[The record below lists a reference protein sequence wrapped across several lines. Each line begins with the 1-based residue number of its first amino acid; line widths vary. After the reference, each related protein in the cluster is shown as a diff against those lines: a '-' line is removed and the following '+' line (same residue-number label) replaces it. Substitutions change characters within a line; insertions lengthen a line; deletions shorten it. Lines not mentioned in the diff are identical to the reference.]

1 MKSRFL
7 PYATTP
13 ARLTAQLVSDVLI
26 VAWITVWVLVGVAV
40 HHAIATF
47 AKVGTQVQ
55 SGANGISENL
65 NSAGDSADRLPL
77 VGDTLAK
84 PLRAASE
91 AALDLA
97 GAGDSLHSTATWL
110 AVLPAVDLAGAGQS
124 LNSTATWLAVL
135 LAIAVAAPPILAVG
149 MPWLFLRI
157 RFFRRKWTVIAL
169 AQTPAGEQLL
179 ALRALANR
187 PLRKLTEVS
196 HDPVGAWRY
205 GDPATVRGLAAL
217 ELRSA
222 GVARVTSTH

>member
-1 MKSRFL
+1 MRSRFL

-13 ARLTAQLVSDVLI
+13 GRLLVQVVSDLLVALWIVL
-26 VAWITVWVLVGVAV
+26 WVGVGLGV
-40 HHAIATF
+40 HSAIATISS
-47 AKVGTQVQ
+47 VGRQVND
-55 SGANGISENL
+55 SATGLSDNL
-65 NSAGDSADRLPL
+65 HSAGDSVHGVPL
-77 VGDTLAK
+77 IGDTMSK

-97 GAGDSLHSTATWL
+97 GAGHQLDSTA
-110 AVLPAVDLAGAGQS
+110 A
-124 LNSTATWLAVL
+124 WLAVL

-169 AQTPAGEQLL
+169 TRTPAGEQLL

-187 PLRKLTEVS
+187 PLRKLTEIS
-196 HDPVGAWRY
+196 TDPVGAWRHD
-205 GDPATVRGLAAL
+205 DPMAIRGLAAL

-222 GVARVTSTH
+222 GVAPPRYWRGPQA

>member
-13 ARLTAQLVSDVLI
+13 VRMTAQVVSDLLAA
-26 VAWITVWVLVGVAV
+26 AWITVWVVVGLGV
-40 HHAIATF
+40 HHAIATI
-47 AKVGTQVQ
+47 AGVGRQVND
-55 SGANGISENL
+55 SANGLSDNL
-65 NSAGDSADRLPL
+65 NSAGDSADRIPL
-77 VGDTLAK
+77 VGDTVAK

-97 GAGDSLHSTATWL
+97 GAGQ
-110 AVLPAVDLAGAGQS
+110 DL
-124 LNSTATWLAVL
+124 NTTATWLAVL

-187 PLRKLTEVS
+187 PLGHLTEVS
-196 HDPVGAWRY
+196 DDPVGAWRRQ
-205 GDPATVRGLAAL
+205 DPTAVRGLAAL

-222 GVARVTSTH
+222 GVARVTPTR

>member
-1 MKSRFL
+1 MTSRFL

-13 ARLTAQLVSDVLI
+13 ARLTAQLVSDLLI
-26 VAWITVWVLVGVAV
+26 AAWITVWVVVGLAV

-47 AKVGTQVQ
+47 AAVGTQVRE
-55 SGANGISENL
+55 GATGISDNL
-65 NSAGDSADRLPL
+65 NSAGDNADRLPL
-77 VGDTLAK
+77 VGDAVAK

-97 GAGDSLHSTATWL
+97 GAG
-110 AVLPAVDLAGAGQS
+110 QS
-124 LNSTATWLAVL
+124 LNTTATWLAVL

-157 RFFRRKWTVIAL
+157 RFFRRKWTVISL

-187 PLRKLTEVS
+187 PLRRLTEVS
-196 HDPVGAWRY
+196 PDPVGAWRHQ
-205 GDPATVRGLAAL
+205 DPAAVRGLAAL

-222 GVARVTSTH
+222 GVARIARR

>member
-13 ARLTAQLVSDVLI
+13 VRMTGQIVSDLLVA
-26 VAWITVWVLVGVAV
+26 AWITVWVMVGLAV
-40 HHAIATF
+40 HHAVATIAG
-47 AKVGTQVQ
+47 VGRQVND
-55 SGANGISENL
+55 SANGLSDSL
-65 NSAGDSADRLPL
+65 NSAGDSADRIPL
-77 VGDTLAK
+77 VGDTVPT

-97 GAGDSLHSTATWL
+97 GAGQNLNTTATWL
-110 AVLPAVDLAGAGQS
+110 AVV
-124 LNSTATWLAVL
+124 

-149 MPWLFLRI
+149 MPWLFLRV

-187 PLRKLTEVS
+187 PLRRLSEVS
-196 HDPVGAWRY
+196 DDPVGAWRRQ
-205 GDPATVRGLAAL
+205 DPTAVRGLAAL

-222 GVARVTSTH
+222 GVARVTSAR

>member
-13 ARLTAQLVSDVLI
+13 VRMTGQLISDVLAA
-26 VAWITVWVLVGVAV
+26 AWITVWVMVGLAV
-40 HHAIATF
+40 HHAIA
-47 AKVGTQVQ
+47 AIAGVGRQVND
-55 SGANGISENL
+55 SANGISENL
-65 NSAGDSADRLPL
+65 NSAGDSADRIPL
-77 VGDTLAK
+77 VGDTVAK

-97 GAGDSLHSTATWL
+97 GAG
-110 AVLPAVDLAGAGQS
+110 QN
-124 LNSTATWLAVL
+124 LNTTATWLAVL
-135 LAIAVAAPPILAVG
+135 LAIAVAAPPIMAIG
-149 MPWLFLRI
+149 MPWLFMRI

-187 PLRKLTEVS
+187 PLRRLTEVS
-196 HDPVGAWRY
+196 PDPVGAWRRL
-205 GDPATVRGLAAL
+205 DPVAVRGFAAL

-222 GVARVTSTH
+222 GVARVKPAGYNAEVNRHQ

>member
-13 ARLTAQLVSDVLI
+13 VRMTAQLVSDLLI
-26 VAWITVWVLVGVAV
+26 AAWITVWVMVGLAV
-40 HHAIATF
+40 HHAIATI
-47 AKVGTQVQ
+47 AGVGRQVND
-55 SGANGISENL
+55 SANGISENL
-65 NSAGDSADRLPL
+65 NSAGDSADRIPL
-77 VGDTLAK
+77 VGDTVAK

-97 GAGDSLHSTATWL
+97 GAGQNLDT
-110 AVLPAVDLAGAGQS
+110 
-124 LNSTATWLAVL
+124 TATWLAVL

-149 MPWLFLRI
+149 MPWLFLRV

-187 PLRKLTEVS
+187 PLRRLTEVS
-196 HDPVGAWRY
+196 EDPVGAWRRQ
-205 GDPATVRGLAAL
+205 DPTAVRGLAAL

-222 GVARVTSTH
+222 GVARVK

>member
-13 ARLTAQLVSDVLI
+13 ARLTAQLLSDVL
-26 VAWITVWVLVGVAV
+26 VAAWIGVWIVVGLAV
-40 HHAIATF
+40 HHAVAAIAT
-47 AKVGTQVQ
+47 VGTQVQ
-55 SGANGISENL
+55 DGANGIADNL
-65 NSAGDSADRLPL
+65 DSAGESAHRIPL
-77 VGDTLAK
+77 VGDAIST

-91 AALDLA
+91 AAVGLA
-97 GAGDSLHSTATWL
+97 GAGENLHGTAI
-110 AVLPAVDLAGAGQS
+110 
-124 LNSTATWLAVL
+124 WLAVL
-135 LAIAVAAPPILAVG
+135 LAIAVASPPILAIG

-196 HDPVGAWRY
+196 ADPVGAWRVQ
-205 GDPATVRGLAAL
+205 DPDAVRGLAAL

-222 GVARVTSTH
+222 GVARVTSAR

>member
-13 ARLTAQLVSDVLI
+13 ARLVGQLVSDLSVA
-26 VAWITVWVLVGVAV
+26 AWITLWVLVGLAV
-40 HHAIATF
+40 HHAIATI
-47 AKVGTQVQ
+47 AGVGTQLKD
-55 SGANGISENL
+55 GATGIADNL
-65 NSAGDSADRLPL
+65 GSAGDSADKIPL
-77 VGDTLAK
+77 VGDTVAK

-97 GAGDSLHSTATWL
+97 GAG
-110 AVLPAVDLAGAGQS
+110 QN
-124 LNSTATWLAVL
+124 LNTTSTWLAVL

-169 AQTPAGEQLL
+169 AQTQAGVQLL

-196 HDPVGAWRY
+196 PDPVGAWRHQ
-205 GDPATVRGLAAL
+205 DPSAVRGLAAL

-222 GVARVTSTH
+222 GVARVTSAR